1 MSDWAPASER
11 GVMKIVVAVD
21 GSKYGRWA
29 MDWVAR
35 LPLADMKKVTALHV
49 VDLAS
54 LKMPLVPHPVPAWDA
69 PYVRKETERLEERA
83 DQVVKETRA
92 RFASLKIKA
101 TVLRKH
107 GAVVETILQRANGA
121 GTLTVIGSRGLDA
134 LDRFMLGSVSTKVI
148 HHAKGSVLVVRE
160 AARPI
165 RRIVYATDGSKASL
179 KALHFLQRRLVP
191 TKDKGETVEVAVLY
205 AMPLLKYPEL
215 KEPGHRLVETAAAKL
230 ETTGY
235 VVEPVFKIGH
245 PADEIIR
252 FAERRQ
258 SDLIVTGARGRGAI
272 ARFLLGSV
280 STRLVQHSHC
290 SVLVVR

>member
-1 MSDWAPASER
+1 
-11 GVMKIVVAVD
+11 MKIVVAVD

-29 MDWVAR
+29 TDWVAR

-49 VDLAS
+49 VDVSA

-83 DQVVKETRA
+83 KQVVKETRA
-92 RFASLKIKA
+92 RFATLKVKA
-101 TVLRKH
+101 TVLSKY
-107 GAVVETILQRANGA
+107 GSVASTILQQANVA
-121 GTLTVIGSRGLDA
+121 GTLTIIGSRGLDA

-160 AARPI
+160 PARPV
-165 RRIVYATDGSKASL
+165 RRIVYATDGSQASL
-179 KALHFLQRRLVP
+179 KALRFLQRRFAP
-191 TKDKGETVEVAVLY
+191 KQGAGEAMEVAVLY

-215 KEPGHRLVETAAAKL
+215 KEPGHRLVESAAARL
-230 ETTGY
+230 EQAGY
-235 VVEPVFKIGH
+235 AVEPVFKIGH
-245 PADEIIR
+245 PADEIIK

-258 SDLIVTGARGRGAI
+258 SDLVVTGARGRGAI

>member
-1 MSDWAPASER
+1 
-11 GVMKIVVAVD
+11 MKIVVAVD

-29 MDWVAR
+29 TDWVAR
-35 LPLADMKKVTALHV
+35 LPLVDVKQVTALHV
-49 VDLAS
+49 VDLTS

-83 DQVVKETRA
+83 AQVVKETRA
-92 RFASLKIKA
+92 RFASLKIQA
-101 TVLRKH
+101 TVLSEH
-107 GAVVETILQRANGA
+107 GPVAETILQQASGA
-121 GTLTVIGSRGLDA
+121 GRLTVIGSRGLDA

-160 AARPI
+160 PARPI
-165 RRIVYATDGSKASL
+165 RRIVYATDGSKPSL
-179 KALHFLQRRLVP
+179 KALRFLQRQLIP
-191 TKDKGETVEVAVLY
+191 KKDKGPAIEVAVLY

-230 ETTGY
+230 DQAGY
-235 VVEPVFKIGH
+235 LVEPVFKIGH
-245 PADEIIR
+245 PADEIIK

-258 SDLIVTGARGRGAI
+258 SDVIVTGARGRGAI

-280 STRLVQHSHC
+280 STRLVQHSPC

>member
-1 MSDWAPASER
+1 
-11 GVMKIVVAVD
+11 MKIVVAVD

-35 LPLADMKKVTALHV
+35 LPLVDVKKVAALHV
-49 VDLAS
+49 VDLTS

-83 DQVVKETRA
+83 KQVVTEARA
-92 RFASLKIKA
+92 RFASLKIQA
-101 TVLRKH
+101 TVRSEH
-107 GAVVETILQRANGA
+107 GPVAETILQQASGA
-121 GTLTVIGSRGLDA
+121 GTLTIIGSRGLDA

-148 HHAKGSVLVVRE
+148 HHGKGSVLVVRE
-160 AARPI
+160 PAKPI
-165 RRIVYATDGSKASL
+165 RRVVYATDGSKASL
-179 KALHFLQRRLVP
+179 KALRFLQRHLIP
-191 TKDKGETVEVAVLY
+191 KKEKGPAIEVAVLY

-215 KEPGHRLVETAAAKL
+215 KEPGHRLVEAAAAKL
-230 ETTGY
+230 EQAGY
-235 VVEPVFKIGH
+235 LVEPVFKIGH
-245 PADEIIR
+245 PADEIIK

-258 SDLIVTGARGRGAI
+258 SDLVVSGARGRGAL

>member
-1 MSDWAPASER
+1 
-11 GVMKIVVAVD
+11 MKILLAVD

-29 MDWVAR
+29 TDWVAR

-54 LKMPLVPHPVPAWDA
+54 LKMPLMPHPVPAWDA
-69 PYVRKETERLEERA
+69 PYVRKETERLEDRA
-83 DQVVKETRA
+83 NQVVKDTRA
-92 RFASLKIKA
+92 RFASLKINA
-101 TVLRKH
+101 SVLCEH
-107 GAVVETILQRANGA
+107 GPVAETILQQASGA
-121 GTLTVIGSRGLDA
+121 GTLTIIGSRGLDA
-134 LDRFMLGSVSTKVI
+134 LDRFMLGSVSTKVL

-160 AARPI
+160 PTRPI
-165 RRIVYATDGSKASL
+165 RRILYATDGSKASL
-179 KALHFLQRRLVP
+179 KALHFLQRQFVP
-191 TKDKGETVEVAVLY
+191 KKDKGNPMEVAVLY

-230 ETTGY
+230 EQAGY
-235 VVEPVFKIGH
+235 LVEPVFKIGH
-245 PADEIIR
+245 PADEIIK

-258 SDLIVTGARGRGAI
+258 SDLVISGARGRGAI

-280 STRLVQHSHC
+280 STRLVQHSPC

>member
-1 MSDWAPASER
+1 
-11 GVMKIVVAVD
+11 MKILLAVD

-29 MDWVAR
+29 TDWVAR

-54 LKMPLVPHPVPAWDA
+54 LKMPLMPHPVPAWDA
-69 PYVRKETERLEERA
+69 PYVRKETERLEDRA
-83 DQVVKETRA
+83 NQVVKDTRT
-92 RFASLKIKA
+92 RFASLKINA
-101 TVLRKH
+101 SVLCKH
-107 GAVVETILQRANGA
+107 GPVAETILQQASGA
-121 GTLTVIGSRGLDA
+121 GTLTIIGSRGLDA
-134 LDRFMLGSVSTKVI
+134 LDRFMLGSVSTKVL

-160 AARPI
+160 PARPI

-179 KALHFLQRRLVP
+179 KALHFLQRQFVP
-191 TKDKGETVEVAVLY
+191 KKDKGNPMEVAVLY

-230 ETTGY
+230 EQAGY
-235 VVEPVFKIGH
+235 LVEPVFKIGH
-245 PADEIIR
+245 PADEIIK

-258 SDLIVTGARGRGAI
+258 SDLVVTGARGRGAI

-280 STRLVQHSHC
+280 STRLVQHSPC

>member
-1 MSDWAPASER
+1 
-11 GVMKIVVAVD
+11 MKILLAID

-29 MDWVAR
+29 TDWVAR
-35 LPLADMKKVTALHV
+35 LPLVDEKKVTALHV
-49 VDLAS
+49 VDLSA

-69 PYVRKETERLEERA
+69 PYVQKEAQRLEERA
-83 DQVVKETRA
+83 DAVVKETRA

-101 TVLRKH
+101 TVLREH
-107 GAVVETILQRANGA
+107 GSVAEAILRQAKGA

-160 AARPI
+160 PARPI

-179 KALHFLQRRLVP
+179 KALHFLQRQFVP
-191 TKDKGETVEVAVLY
+191 KKDKGPAIEVAVLY

-215 KEPGHRLVETAAAKL
+215 REPGHRLVESAAAKL
-230 ETTGY
+230 VQAGY
-235 VVEPVFKIGH
+235 LVEPVFKIGH
-245 PADEIIR
+245 PADEIIK

-258 SDLIVTGARGRGAI
+258 SDLVISGARGRGAL

-280 STRLVQHSHC
+280 STRLVQHSPC

>member
-1 MSDWAPASER
+1 
-11 GVMKIVVAVD
+11 MKILVAVD

-29 MDWVAR
+29 TDWTAQ
-35 LPLADMKKVTALHV
+35 LPLADVKKVTALHV
-49 VDLAS
+49 VDLSA

-83 DQVVKETRA
+83 KQVVKETRA
-92 RFASLKIKA
+92 RFATLKVKA
-101 TVLRKH
+101 TVLSKH
-107 GAVVETILQRANGA
+107 GSVASTILQQANVS
-121 GTLTVIGSRGLDA
+121 GTLTIIGSRGLDA

-160 AARPI
+160 PARPL
-165 RRIVYATDGSKASL
+165 RRIVYATDGSQASL
-179 KALHFLQRRLVP
+179 KALHFLQRQFAP
-191 TKDKGETVEVAVLY
+191 KQGTDKPIEVAVLY

-215 KEPGHRLVETAAAKL
+215 KEPGHRLVESAAAKL
-230 ETTGY
+230 EQAGY
-235 VVEPVFKIGH
+235 LVEPVFKIGH
-245 PADEIIR
+245 PADEIIK

-258 SDLIVTGARGRGAI
+258 RDLVVTGARGRGAI

>member
-1 MSDWAPASER
+1 
-11 GVMKIVVAVD
+11 MKIVVAVD

-29 MDWVAR
+29 TDWVAR
-35 LPLADMKKVTALHV
+35 LPLADMKKVMALHV

-69 PYVRKETERLEERA
+69 PYVRKETERLEDRA
-83 DQVVKETRA
+83 NQVVKDTRA
-92 RFASLKIKA
+92 RFASLKINA
-101 TVLRKH
+101 SVLCKH
-107 GAVVETILQRANGA
+107 GPVAETILQQASGA
-121 GTLTVIGSRGLDA
+121 GTLTIIGSRGLDA
-134 LDRFMLGSVSTKVI
+134 LDRFMLGSVSTKVL

-160 AARPI
+160 PARPI

-179 KALHFLQRRLVP
+179 KALHFLQRQFVP
-191 TKDKGETVEVAVLY
+191 KKDKGNPMEVAVLY

-230 ETTGY
+230 EQAGY
-235 VVEPVFKIGH
+235 LVEPVFKIGH
-245 PADEIIR
+245 PADEIIK

-258 SDLIVTGARGRGAI
+258 SDLVISGARGRGAI

-280 STRLVQHSHC
+280 STRLVQHSPC